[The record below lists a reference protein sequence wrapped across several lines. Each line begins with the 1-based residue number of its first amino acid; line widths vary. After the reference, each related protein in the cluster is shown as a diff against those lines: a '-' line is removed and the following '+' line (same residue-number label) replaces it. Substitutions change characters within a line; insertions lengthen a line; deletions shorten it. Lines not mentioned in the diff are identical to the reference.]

1 MIHFLRNHRGHTLVD
16 CEATP
21 DDISCVVDIET
32 FSDYLLGLDP
42 EEQTPFI
49 RDMSDVQEIRG
60 LYHEVIGAKRTP
72 DEVATGYLTKLADRW
87 NLSYVT
93 D

>member
-1 MIHFLRNHRGHTLVD
+1 MIHFLRNHRGHTMVD

-21 DDISCVVDIET
+21 DDIGCVVDIET

-42 EEQTPFI
+42 DDQPLFI
-49 RDMSDVQEIRG
+49 RDMAGIQEIRG
-60 LYHEVIGAKRTP
+60 WYHEMVRDKCTP
-72 DEVATGYLTKLADRW
+72 DELAKEVFTKLAEKW
-87 NLSYVT
+87 NLAYVT